1 VVAAIA
7 AVAVGIYELVQHWG
21 QVTDF
26 FGKIGKAIGDFIGS
40 AWKSGSDFIG
50 NFLGGI
56 KDGFAKMWQ
65 GVYDNTFGKIAA
77 NTKHSKPTEGL
88 FKDDDVWGSHFVQNW
103 LTGMESQIP
112 ALQKATN
119 AMAMTTQYGLAG
131 GYAASNSYTATT
143 YGQTYDSSSSQT
155 NIYGASDNYIQK
167 MIDTS
172 INKSLAGFNPA
183 TRRVGTYRPGG
194 YGF

>member
-1 VVAAIA
+1 VVAAVA
-7 AVAVGIYELVQHWG
+7 AVGVGIYELVQHWSE
-21 QVTDF
+21 VTDF
-26 FGKIGKAIGDFIGS
+26 FGKIGKAIGDFIGG
-40 AWKSGSDFIG
+40 AWKSGTDFIG

-56 KDGFAKMWQ
+56 KDGFAKLWDN
-65 GVYDNTFGKIAA
+65 VYSNTFGKIAA

-88 FKDDDVWGSHFVQNW
+88 FKDDDKWGAHFVQNW
-103 LTGMESQIP
+103 ITGMESQMP

-119 AMAMTTQYGLAG
+119 AMAMTTQYGMAR
-131 GYAASNSYTATT
+131 GYTASNTSYSTS
-143 YGQTYDSSSSQT
+143 YGQSYDSSSATT

-172 INKSLAGFNPA
+172 INKSLAQFNPA